1 MEEEILR
8 YFPRELGEE
17 IRNTKQKDDLE
28 EIRLRVNLPVLLR
41 CTSQEKRLNY
51 QMTSQKMQEILE
63 RMCENSIYSYQEQIC
78 QGYVILA
85 NGDRV
90 GITGNAVETKG
101 EITHLSYIS
110 SMNIRIAREKKGWSK
125 EILPYV
131 VKA

>member
-28 EIRLRVNLPVLLR
+28 EIRLRVNLPVHLR

-63 RMCENSIYSYQEQIC
+63 RCVKIRSILIK
-78 QGYVILA
+78 
-85 NGDRV
+85 N
-90 GITGNAVETKG
+90 KF
-101 EITHLSYIS
+101 
-110 SMNIRIAREKKGWSK
+110 
-125 EILPYV
+125 
-131 VKA
+131 VKDM

>member
-51 QMTSQKMQEILE
+51 QNLMIKLKQKLI
-63 RMCENSIYSYQEQIC
+63 I
-78 QGYVILA
+78 
-85 NGDRV
+85 
-90 GITGNAVETKG
+90 
-101 EITHLSYIS
+101 H
-110 SMNIRIAREKKGWSK
+110 
-125 EILPYV
+125 
-131 VKA
+131 